1 MFGNLSS
8 TERAARAARVL
19 KDYGLSADPM
29 DAITNLLCDVRHFC
43 ESSRIGFEHQDMR
56 ANEHFLYERKPRGG
70 R

>member
-1 MFGNLSS
+1 MFGNPSS

-19 KDYGLSADPM
+19 KDYGLAADPM

-43 ESSRIGFEHQDMR
+43 ESRRIGFEHQDMR
-56 ANEHFLYERKPRGG
+56 ANEHFLYERKPRGA